1 MYRFTL
7 SLSDYLDQYSD
18 NRSKQHNNCPICYD
32 DVCTLTDCGED
43 LKHMLRC
50 YREDLVVRTIALYEK
65 KYGELPE
72 LTESFIDCVNMC
84 VTQEMVSY
92 CESGQTLFDL

>member
-1 MYRFTL
+1 
-7 SLSDYLDQYSD
+7 
-18 NRSKQHNNCPICYD
+18 
-32 DVCTLTDCGED
+32 
-43 LKHMLRC
+43 MLRC
-50 YREDLVVRTIALYEK
+50 YREDLVVRTVTLYEK

-72 LTESFIDCVNMC
+72 LTESFIDCVNMR